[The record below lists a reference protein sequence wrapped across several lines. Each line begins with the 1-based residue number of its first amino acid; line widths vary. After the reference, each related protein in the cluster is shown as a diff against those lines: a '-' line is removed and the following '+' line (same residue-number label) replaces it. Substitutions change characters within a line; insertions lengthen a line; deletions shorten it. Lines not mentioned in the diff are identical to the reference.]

1 MSRHYYLTKNGRLR
15 RQDHTLYFETEEQKR
30 PIPVDDVESLFV
42 FGELDL
48 NTKLLNFLA
57 QKHIPL
63 HVFNYYGYYSGSYYP
78 REYLNSGF
86 LLVKQVEHYL
96 RLPKRMLIARELID
110 GAVENILKNLRYYDH
125 RGAELGL
132 CIADIEREQHFIAG
146 ATGPAELMGIE
157 GRIRQRYYQAF
168 TDIIKGDYE
177 FEKRVK
183 RPPDNILNALIS
195 FGNSL
200 VYAAVLGQIYRTQLN
215 PTVSFLHE
223 PGARRF
229 SLSLDLAEIFKPLLT
244 DRILFKL
251 LNTRM
256 LNASH
261 FDQDLESCYLKENGR
276 RIFLQEFD
284 EKLNTTIMHRKLG
297 RKVSYEHL
305 IRLECYKL
313 AKHLMGDEPYKS
325 FRMWW

>member
-1 MSRHYYLTKNGRLR
+1 M
-15 RQDHTLYFETEEQKR
+15 
-30 PIPVDDVESLFV
+30 
-42 FGELDL
+42 
-48 NTKLLNFLA
+48 
-57 QKHIPL
+57 
-63 HVFNYYGYYSGSYYP
+63 
-78 REYLNSGF
+78 
-86 LLVKQVEHYL
+86 
-96 RLPKRMLIARELID
+96 PKRLTIACELID
-110 GAVENILKNLRYYDH
+110 GAVDKILKNLRYYNH
-125 RGAELGL
+125 RGAELDACL
-132 CIADIEREQHFIAG
+132 TEVEAEQRLIAG
-146 ATGPAELMGIE
+146 VSSPAELMGIE
-157 GRIRQRYYQAF
+157 GRVRQKYYQAF
-168 TDIIKGDYE
+168 KNIIKGDYE

-200 VYAAVLGQIYRTQLN
+200 IYAAVLGQIYRTQLN

-256 LNASH
+256 LNESH
-261 FDQDLESCYLKENGR
+261 FDQDLESCYLKEKGR
-276 RIFLQEFD
+276 CIFLQEFD

-305 IRLECYKL
+305 IRLECYNSAL
-313 AKHLMGDEPYKS
+313 AN
-325 FRMWW
+325 

>member
-15 RQDHTLYFETEEQKR
+15 RQDNTLYFETEEQKR
-30 PIPVDDVESLFV
+30 PIPVDDIESLFL

-57 QKHIPL
+57 QKHVPV

-96 RLPKRMLIARELID
+96 GMAKRLTIARELID
-110 GAVENILKNLRYYDH
+110 GAVDNILKNLRYYNH
-125 RGAELGL
+125 RGAELDA
-132 CIADIEREQHFIAG
+132 CITEIEDEQRLIVG
-146 ATGPAELMGIE
+146 VSSPAELMGIE
-157 GRIRQRYYQAF
+157 GRVRQKYYQAF
-168 TDIIKGDYE
+168 KDIIKGDYE
-177 FEKRVK
+177 FEKRVR

-215 PTVSFLHE
+215 PTLSFLHE

-244 DRILFKL
+244 DRIVFKL

-256 LNASH
+256 LNESH
-261 FDQDLESCYLKENGR
+261 FDQDLESCYLKEKGR

-313 AKHLMGDEPYKS
+313 AKHLMGDESYKS